1 MNKLILLSFILFFSC
16 DNQLKKT
23 TVHEKQTNSTK
34 EKLIKEYEFDSLSN
48 IYKNYKYAVSFKV
61 PKSWEFDYG
70 LTKNNFFRS
79 YQKDSLYVTSALA
92 WDYNF
97 DSDIND
103 LYEIVSKESF
113 KDTLITKWKSQDL
126 SIKPYDINLNK
137 VYFRN
142 KQAIKLEQKYLRRE
156 EDFSFEITE
165 WEYIY
170 IRNGYRIQ
178 IGASAPTVL
187 IENNLVDLAD
197 LTSKF
202 QDLPITVKSK
212 KENFV
217 RLIPKNG
224 HKYIYTSVN
233 GISATFML
241 DTGASS
247 STVST
252 SFLDNHIRSGFINR
266 SSHFKRKGIYYI
278 SNGDKVTAEVWELPS
293 MRLGNKTIYNVEVA
307 VMPGIDDNGFLLGM
321 STINKLGNPKIDL
334 ANNKIVIN

>member
-1 MNKLILLSFILFFSC
+1 MNKLILLSFILFFGC
-16 DNQLKKT
+16 DNQPKKI
-23 TVHEKQTNSTK
+23 VHEKQTNSSK
-34 EKLIKEYEFDSLSN
+34 ENLIKEYEFDSLSN

-126 SIKPYDINLNK
+126 SIKPYDINLKK

-142 KQAIKLEQKYLRRE
+142 KQAIKLEQKYLRHE

-178 IGASAPTVL
+178 IGVSAPSVL

-197 LTSKF
+197 FTSKF
-202 QDLPITVKSK
+202 QDLPITVKSE
-212 KENFV
+212 KENFI
-217 RLIPKNG
+217 RLIPRSG
-224 HKYIYTSVN
+224 HKYIHTSVN

-247 STVST
+247 STIST
-252 SFLDNHIRSGFINR
+252 SFLDNLIRSGFINK

-278 SNGDKVTAEVWELPS
+278 SNGDKVNVEVWELPS
-293 MRLGNKTIYNVEVA
+293 MRLGNKIIYNVEVA

-334 ANNKIVIN
+334 DNNMILMN